1 MVSLNRRHY
10 IAIEILI
17 AEGDIEAII
26 QSAIF
31 FQIFAIVCFVNQIMF
46 YSSILCFI
54 HSFPLSIYLE
64 RIVVFFPD
72 VHLFDTVSGKI
83 SGSFYVDK

>member
-31 FQIFAIVCFVNQIMF
+31 FQIFAIVCFVKQIMF
-46 YSSILCFI
+46 YLSILCFI